1 MVADSARHAI
11 EQLEAQS
18 LQVIRISQLEE
29 NEGSVSATDA
39 PSSAA
44 PLDPAEVT
52 RILRQR
58 LAGHADLATA
68 LDAYA
73 NEWPPGVNR
82 RYFKALAATIKE
94 IVDGRSSGPTLA
106 QSQPAISV
114 MAALANHASSA
125 AVLKTV
131 IVQAHD
137 DLDQRL
143 AVWRGLRYPLFLA
156 VLTIFV
162 LVTFQVVMMPSLR
175 AIFGDFGVHLPVVT
189 RLLFAV
195 SQNWPAVILGII
207 VIGLAFRLVIARHVP
222 QWIVDRIPVVGKL
235 LRATARTTFLQ
246 TLAGLLA
253 AGLGR
258 ADAVRIAGESNPR
271 RAIRRAAR
279 EWQKTMSVP
288 SANMTVLA
296 GTSEIPHA
304 AVMALRSEKPAG
316 EIARFLSVLA
326 RCQRLRSGEA
336 WRDLATISEPF
347 AILLVGVVI
356 FLLLLGVFLPLVQ
369 FVKVLS

>member
-1 MVADSARHAI
+1 
-11 EQLEAQS
+11 
-18 LQVIRISQLEE
+18 
-29 NEGSVSATDA
+29 
-39 PSSAA
+39 
-44 PLDPAEVT
+44 
-52 RILRQR
+52 
-58 LAGHADLATA
+58 
-68 LDAYA
+68 
-73 NEWPPGVNR
+73 
-82 RYFKALAATIKE
+82 
-94 IVDGRSSGPTLA
+94 
-106 QSQPAISV
+106 
-114 MAALANHASSA
+114 
-125 AVLKTV
+125 
-131 IVQAHD
+131 
-137 DLDQRL
+137 
-143 AVWRGLRYPLFLA
+143 LFLA
-156 VLTIFV
+156 VLTILV
-162 LVTFQVVMMPSLR
+162 LLIFQIAMMPSLR
-175 AIFGDFGVHLPVVT
+175 AIFGDFGVQLPLVT

-195 SQNWPAVILGII
+195 SQNWPAVIAGII

-258 ADAVRIAGESNPR
+258 ADAVRIAAESNPR

-288 SANMTVLA
+288 SANMTALT
-296 GTSEIPHA
+296 GTSEIPYA

-326 RCQRLRSGEA
+326 RCHRLRSGEA

-356 FLLLLGVFLPLVQ
+356 FLLLLGVFLPLMQ
-369 FVKVLS
+369 FLKVLS